1 MSRFNIIEKPE
12 YVSDF
17 LYKPPWELIEKV
29 AQKKQE
35 DFSATMKSMD
45 MLEGS
50 LSVGYI
56 PDPVEKNRLETIQK
70 YYQDKIDS
78 FNENLLSNPNDYKKY
93 LPDMIRLGKD
103 INQDLKTGELS
114 NIQGSYNAYQSWLQ
128 SDSVKKAQTDEPG
141 YFESAKNKFLND
153 WRANPNRSQD
163 ALFSGQQ
170 LYSGKDFTAGLEKI
184 IKELQPDLQK
194 EGLVDTS
201 GNWVT
206 TTTKEQKQLA
216 INRINNLVMGKMRSD
231 PNLKDYIMQ
240 RHSLGY
246 NGYLDE
252 QGNFISPLN
261 EDGSPNAMSALGSA
275 FQFGQAFAFNEN
287 SIDQKADENSFV
299 IQANDHKNDIA
310 LADHNSALKKDEM
323 RLDYQLKEK
332 YGITGSDGTSP
343 KDMMNID
350 QPEDVRDNLVLL
362 NDELGKSKIEKDEAF
377 KVVTKPIYDLLVQ
390 KIPALGNEKYS
401 VGSTKSMQQM
411 VLNAKA
417 KGAMSDL
424 ESKNLINEI
433 QRAEYTRDKGVSA
446 SSQTALAGAIF
457 HTMRTTTKGQTMSDR
472 NLMNKSIKASG
483 DILNS
488 YNEKI
493 KNPMSMVRETVR
505 LNTADKQ
512 GTGSS
517 TYSVKEFKLADLAGK
532 TIDVKTKDGVRKVT
546 FPSIQTQSAAGA
558 KINTDFFVSGSVR
571 PVVVSSNARNTF
583 VQADV
588 PVTVTK
594 GGVTETITIPLTFKN
609 NLEMAVN

>member
-17 LYKPPWELIEKV
+17 LYQPPWELIEKV

-56 PDPVEKNRLETIQK
+56 PDSVEKNRLETIQK
-70 YYQDKIDS
+70 YYQDKIDN
-78 FNENLLSNPNDYKKY
+78 FNTNLLSNPNDYKKY

-128 SDSVKKAQTDEPG
+128 SDSVKKAQTEDPG
-141 YFESAKNKFLND
+141 LFETAKNKFLNN

-163 ALFSGQQ
+163 ALFTGQQ

-206 TTTKEQKQLA
+206 TTTEEHKKIA
-216 INRINNLVMGKMRSD
+216 VDRINNLVMGKMMSD
-231 PNLKDYIMQ
+231 PTLKDYIMQ

-252 QGNFISPLN
+252 QGNFIEPLN
-261 EDGSPNAMSALGSA
+261 KKGEPNPYSALSSV
-275 FQFGQAFAFNEN
+275 FQFGQAFAYNEN
-287 SIDQKADENSFV
+287 TVDQKVDANKFV
-299 IQANDHKNDIA
+299 VQANDQAHDIDM
-310 LADHNSALKKDEM
+310 LNRKQQGDIDKLKLE
-323 RLDYQLKEK
+323 YSLKEQ
-332 YGITGSDGTSP
+332 YGLSDSSGSSP
-343 KDMMNID
+343 KDMMNLD

-362 NDELGKSKIEKDEAF
+362 NDEMGKSKIEKDEAF
-377 KVVTKPIYDLLVQ
+377 KVVTRPIYDLLVQ

-417 KGAMSDL
+417 RGAMSDL

-472 NLMNKSIKASG
+472 NLMNKSIKASE
-483 DILNS
+483 DILKS
-488 YNEKI
+488 YNDKI

-512 GTGSS
+512 GVGSS

-532 TIDVKTKDGVRKVT
+532 TIDVKTEDGVRKVT
-546 FPSIQTQSAAGA
+546 FPSIQTQSVSGA
-558 KINTDFFVSGSVR
+558 KINSDFFVAGSVR

-583 VQADV
+583 IQADV

>member
-17 LYKPPWELIEKV
+17 LYQPPWELIEKV

-50 LSVGYI
+50 LSIGYI
-56 PDPVEKNRLETIQK
+56 PDSVEKSSLETIQK
-70 YYQDKIDS
+70 YYQDKIDN
-78 FNENLLSNPNDYKKY
+78 FNTNLLSNPNDYKKY

-128 SDSVKKAQTDEPG
+128 SDSVKKAQTEDPG
-141 YFESAKNKFLND
+141 LFETAKNKFLNN

-163 ALFSGQQ
+163 ALFTGQQ

-216 INRINNLVMGKMRSD
+216 VNRINNLVMGKMMSD
-231 PNLKDYIMQ
+231 PTLKDYIMQ
-240 RHSLGY
+240 RQSLGY
-246 NGYLDE
+246 NGYLDAE
-252 QGNFISPLN
+252 GNFISPLN

-287 SIDQKADENSFV
+287 TIDQKADANKFK
-299 IQANDHKNDIA
+299 IQANDQAHDIDM
-310 LADHNSALKKDEM
+310 LNRKQQGDIEKLKLE
-323 RLDYQLKEK
+323 YSLKEQ
-332 YGITGSDGTSP
+332 YGLSDSSGSSP

-362 NDELGKSKIEKDEAF
+362 NDEMGKSKIEKDEAF
-377 KVVTKPIYDLLVQ
+377 KVVTRPIYDLLVQ

-417 KGAMSDL
+417 RGAMSDL

-433 QRAEYTRDKGVSA
+433 QRAEYTRDKGISA

-472 NLMNKSIKASG
+472 NLMNKSIKASE
-483 DILNS
+483 DILKS

-512 GTGSS
+512 GAGSS

-532 TIDVKTKDGVRKVT
+532 TIDVKTEDGVRKVT
-546 FPSIQTQSAAGA
+546 FPSIQTQSVSGA
-558 KINTDFFVSGSVR
+558 KINSDFFVAGSVR

-583 VQADV
+583 IQADV

>member
-17 LYKPPWELIEKV
+17 LYQPPWELIEKV

-56 PDPVEKNRLETIQK
+56 PDSVEKNRLETIQK
-70 YYQDKIDS
+70 FYQDEIDN
-78 FNENLLSNPNDYKKY
+78 FNTNLLSNPNDYKKY

-128 SDSVKKAQTDEPG
+128 SDSVKKAQTEDPG
-141 YFESAKNKFLND
+141 LFETAKNKYLND

-170 LYSGKDFTAGLEKI
+170 LYSGKDFTAGLEKV

-216 INRINNLVMGKMRSD
+216 VERVNNLVMGKMMSD
-231 PNLKDYIMQ
+231 PTLKDYIMQ
-240 RHSLGY
+240 RQSLGY
-246 NGYLDE
+246 NGYLDAE
-252 QGNFISPLN
+252 GNFINPLN
-261 EDGSPNAMSALGSA
+261 EKGEPNPYSALGSV

-287 SIDQKADENSFV
+287 TIDQKADENEFV
-299 IQANDHKNDIA
+299 LEDKKQAGRIA
-310 LADHNSALKKDEM
+310 LADHNSDLKKGE
-323 RLDYQLKEK
+323 LDFEYQLKDK
-332 YGITGSDGTSP
+332 YGLVGSDGTSP
-343 KDMMNID
+343 KDMMNLD

-362 NDELGKSKIEKDEAF
+362 NDEMGKAKIEKDEAF
-377 KVVTKPIYDLLVQ
+377 KVVTRPIYDLLVQ
-390 KIPALGNEKYS
+390 KIRALGNEKYS
-401 VGSTKSMQQM
+401 VGSTVSMQQM

-417 KGAMSDL
+417 RGAMSDL

-433 QRAEYTRDKGVSA
+433 QRAKYTRDKGVSA

-457 HTMRTTTKGQTMSDR
+457 HTMRTTTKGQTMSNR
-472 NLMNKSIKASG
+472 NLMNKSIKASE

-488 YNEKI
+488 YNDKI
-493 KNPMSMVRETVR
+493 KNPISMVR
-505 LNTADKQ
+505 
-512 GTGSS
+512 
-517 TYSVKEFKLADLAGK
+517 
-532 TIDVKTKDGVRKVT
+532 
-546 FPSIQTQSAAGA
+546 
-558 KINTDFFVSGSVR
+558 
-571 PVVVSSNARNTF
+571 
-583 VQADV
+583 
-588 PVTVTK
+588 
-594 GGVTETITIPLTFKN
+594 
-609 NLEMAVN
+609 

>member
-1 MSRFNIIEKPE
+1 
-12 YVSDF
+12 
-17 LYKPPWELIEKV
+17 
-29 AQKKQE
+29 
-35 DFSATMKSMD
+35 MKSMD

-56 PDPVEKNRLETIQK
+56 PDSKEKERLDTIQK
-70 YYQDKIDS
+70 FYQDKIDG
-78 FNENLLSNPNDYKKY
+78 FNDSLLGSPEDYKKY
-93 LPDMIRLGKD
+93 LPDMIKLGKD
-103 INQDLKTGELS
+103 ISKDLKTGELS
-114 NIQGSYNAYQSWLQ
+114 NIQGSYNNYQSWLQ
-128 SDSVKKAQTDEPG
+128 SDSVKKAQTEDPG
-141 YFESAKNKFLND
+141 LFETAKNKYLND

-170 LYSGKDFTAGLEKI
+170 LYSGKDFTAGLEKV

-206 TTTKEQKQLA
+206 TTTEEHKK
-216 INRINNLVMGKMRSD
+216 ITVDRINSLIMGKMMSD
-231 PNLKDYIMQ
+231 PSLKDYIMQ

-246 NGYLDE
+246 NGYLDS

-261 EDGSPNAMSALGSA
+261 KKGEPNPYSALSSV

-287 SIDQKADENSFV
+287 TIDQKADENQFKLEDKK
-299 IQANDHKNDIA
+299 QAGRIA
-310 LADHNSALKKDEM
+310 LADHNSALKKDE
-323 RLDYQLKEK
+323 LSFEYSLKEQ
-332 YGITGSDGTSP
+332 YGMAGSDGTSP

-362 NDELGKSKIEKDEAF
+362 NDEMGKAKIEKDEAF
-377 KVVTKPIYDLLVQ
+377 KVVTRPIYDLLVQ

-417 KGAMSDL
+417 RGAMSDL

-433 QRAEYTRDKGVSA
+433 QRAKYTRDKGVSA

-472 NLMNKSIKASG
+472 NLMDKSIKASE
-483 DILNS
+483 DILKS

-512 GTGSS
+512 GAGSS

-546 FPSIQTQSAAGA
+546 FPSIQTQSVSGA
-558 KINTDFFVSGSVR
+558 KINSDFFVAGSVR

-583 VQADV
+583 IQADV

>member
-17 LYKPPWELIEKV
+17 LYQPPWELIEKV

-56 PDPVEKNRLETIQK
+56 PDSVEKNRLETIQK
-70 YYQDKIDS
+70 YYQDKIDN
-78 FNENLLSNPNDYKKY
+78 FNTNLLSNPNDYKKY

-103 INQDLKTGELS
+103 IDQDLKTGELS

-128 SDSVKKAQTDEPG
+128 SDSVKKAQTEDPG
-141 YFESAKNKFLND
+141 LFETAKNKFLNN

-163 ALFSGQQ
+163 ALFTGQQ

-216 INRINNLVMGKMRSD
+216 VNRINNLVMGKMMSD
-231 PNLKDYIMQ
+231 PTLKDYIMQ
-240 RHSLGY
+240 RDSLGY
-246 NGYLDE
+246 NGYLDI

-261 EDGSPNAMSALGSA
+261 EDGTPNPYSSLASA
-275 FQFGQAFAFNEN
+275 FQFGQAFAFNA
-287 SIDQKADENSFV
+287 STIDQKADENQFKLEDKK
-299 IQANDHKNDIA
+299 QAGRIA
-310 LADHNSALKKDEM
+310 LADHNSDLKKDE
-323 RLDYQLKEK
+323 LDFEYQLKDK
-332 YGITGSDGTSP
+332 YGLVGSDGTSP
-343 KDMMNID
+343 KDMMNLD

-362 NDELGKSKIEKDEAF
+362 NDEMGKAKIEKDEAF
-377 KVVTKPIYDLLVQ
+377 KVVTRPIYDLLVQ

-401 VGSTKSMQQM
+401 VGSTVSMQQM

-417 KGAMSDL
+417 RGAMSDL

-433 QRAEYTRDKGVSA
+433 QRAKYTRDKGVSA

-472 NLMNKSIKASG
+472 NLMNKSIKASE

-488 YNEKI
+488 YNDKI

-505 LNTADKQ
+505 LNTVDNKNAK
-512 GTGSS
+512 SS
-517 TYSVKEFKLADLAGK
+517 TYSVKEYKLADLAGK
-532 TIDVKTKDGVRKVT
+532 TIDVDTKDGVRRVT
-546 FPSIQTQSAAGA
+546 FPSIQTQSVSGA
-558 KINTDFFVSGSVR
+558 KINSDFFVAGSVR
-571 PVVVSSNARNTF
+571 PVVISSNARNTF
-583 VQADV
+583 IQADV

>member
-17 LYKPPWELIEKV
+17 LYQPPWELIEKV

-56 PDPVEKNRLETIQK
+56 PDSVEKNRLETIQK
-70 YYQDKIDS
+70 YYQDRIDS

-128 SDSVKKAQTDEPG
+128 SDSVKKAQTEDPG
-141 YFESAKNKFLND
+141 LFETAKNKFLNN

-163 ALFSGQQ
+163 ALFTGQQ
-170 LYSGKDFTAGLEKI
+170 LYSGKDFTSGLEKI

-216 INRINNLVMGKMRSD
+216 VNRINNLVMGKMMSD
-231 PNLKDYIMQ
+231 PTLKDYIMQ

-252 QGNFISPLN
+252 QGNFIEPLN
-261 EDGSPNAMSALGSA
+261 KKGAPNPYSALSSV
-275 FQFGQAFAFNEN
+275 FQFGQAFAYDEGTF
-287 SIDQKADENSFV
+287 DQKVDANKFV
-299 IQANDHKNDIA
+299 IQANDHNNAIA
-310 LADHNSALKKDEM
+310 LADHNSKLKKEE
-323 RLDYQLKEK
+323 LDFEYELKDK
-332 YGITGSDGTSP
+332 YGMAGSDGTSP
-343 KDMMNID
+343 NDMMNLD

-362 NDELGKSKIEKDEAF
+362 NDEMGKSKIEKDEAF
-377 KVVTKPIYDLLVQ
+377 KVVTRPIYDLLVQ

-417 KGAMSDL
+417 RGAMSDL

-433 QRAEYTRDKGVSA
+433 QRAEYTRDKGISA

-472 NLMNKSIKASG
+472 NLMNKSIKASE
-483 DILNS
+483 DILKS

-512 GTGSS
+512 GAGSS
-517 TYSVKEFKLADLAGK
+517 TYSVKEYKLADLAGK
-532 TIDVKTKDGVRKVT
+532 TIDVNTKDGVRKVT
-546 FPSIQTQSAAGA
+546 FPSIQTQSVSGA
-558 KINTDFFVSGSVR
+558 EINSDFFVAGSVR

-583 VQADV
+583 IQADV

>member
-17 LYKPPWELIEKV
+17 LYQPPWELIEKV

-50 LSVGYI
+50 LSIGYI
-56 PDPVEKNRLETIQK
+56 PDPVEKSRLETIQK
-70 YYQDKIDS
+70 YYQDKIDN
-78 FNENLLSNPNDYKKY
+78 FNTNLLSNPNDYKKY

-128 SDSVKKAQTDEPG
+128 SDSVKKAQTEDPG
-141 YFESAKNKFLND
+141 LFETAKNKFLNN

-163 ALFSGQQ
+163 ALFTGQQ

-206 TTTKEQKQLA
+206 TTTEEHKKIA
-216 INRINNLVMGKMRSD
+216 VDRINNLVMGKMMSD
-231 PNLKDYIMQ
+231 PTLKDYIMQ

-261 EDGSPNAMSALGSA
+261 EKGEPNPYSALSSV
-275 FQFGQAFAFNEN
+275 FQFGQAFAYNEN
-287 SIDQKADENSFV
+287 TVDQKVDANKFV
-299 IQANDHKNDIA
+299 VQANDQAHDIDM
-310 LADHNSALKKDEM
+310 LNRKQQGDIDKLKLE
-323 RLDYQLKEK
+323 YSLKEQ
-332 YGITGSDGTSP
+332 YGLSDSSGSSP
-343 KDMMNID
+343 KDMMNLD

-362 NDELGKSKIEKDEAF
+362 NDEMGKSKIEKNEAF
-377 KVVTKPIYDLLVQ
+377 KVVTRPIYDLLVQ

-417 KGAMSDL
+417 RGAMSDL

-433 QRAEYTRDKGVSA
+433 QRAEYIRDKGVSA

-472 NLMNKSIKASG
+472 NLMNKSIKASE
-483 DILNS
+483 DILKS

-512 GTGSS
+512 GAGSS

-532 TIDVKTKDGVRKVT
+532 TIDVKTEDGVRKVT
-546 FPSIQTQSAAGA
+546 FPSIQTQSVSGA
-558 KINTDFFVSGSVR
+558 KINSDFFVAGSVR

-583 VQADV
+583 IQADV

-594 GGVTETITIPLTFKN
+594 GGVTEIITIPLTFKN

>member
-17 LYKPPWELIEKV
+17 LYQPPWELIEKV

-56 PDPVEKNRLETIQK
+56 PDPVEKSRLETIQK

-78 FNENLLSNPNDYKKY
+78 FNDNLLSNPNDYKKY

-128 SDSVKKAQTDEPG
+128 SESVKNAQTDEPG

-163 ALFSGQQ
+163 ALFTGQQ
-170 LYSGKDFTAGLEKI
+170 LYSGKDFTSGLEKI

-206 TTTKEQKQLA
+206 TTTEEHKKIA
-216 INRINNLVMGKMRSD
+216 VDRINSLIMGKMMSD
-231 PNLKDYIMQ
+231 PSLKDYIMQ
-240 RHSLGY
+240 RHSFGY

-261 EDGSPNAMSALGSA
+261 EKGEPNPYSALSSV
-275 FQFGQAFAFNEN
+275 FQFGQAFAYNEN
-287 SIDQKADENSFV
+287 TVDQKVDANKFV
-299 IQANDHKNDIA
+299 VQANDQAHDIDM
-310 LADHNSALKKDEM
+310 LNRKQQGDIDKLKLE
-323 RLDYQLKEK
+323 YSLKEQ
-332 YGITGSDGTSP
+332 YGLSDSSGSSP

-362 NDELGKSKIEKDEAF
+362 NDEMGKSKIEKDEAF
-377 KVVTKPIYDLLVQ
+377 KVVTRPIYDLLVQ

-417 KGAMSDL
+417 RGAMSDL

-433 QRAEYTRDKGVSA
+433 QRAEYTRDKGISA

-457 HTMRTTTKGQTMSDR
+457 QTMRTTTKGQTMSDR
-472 NLMNKSIKASG
+472 NLMNKSIKAAE
-483 DILNS
+483 DILKS
-488 YNEKI
+488 YNDKI

-512 GTGSS
+512 GAGSS

-546 FPSIQTQSAAGA
+546 FPSIQTQSVSGA
-558 KINTDFFVSGSVR
+558 KINSDFFVAGSVR

-583 VQADV
+583 IQADV

>member
-17 LYKPPWELIEKV
+17 LYQPPWELIEKV

-56 PDPVEKNRLETIQK
+56 PDSVEKNRLETIQK
-70 YYQDKIDS
+70 YYQDKIDN
-78 FNENLLSNPNDYKKY
+78 FNTNLLSNPNDYKKY
-93 LPDMIRLGKD
+93 LPDMIKLGKD

-114 NIQGSYNAYQSWLQ
+114 NIQGSYSAYQSWLQ
-128 SDSVKKAQTDEPG
+128 SDSVKKAQTEDPG
-141 YFESAKNKFLND
+141 LFETAKNKYLND

-170 LYSGKDFTAGLEKI
+170 LYSGKDFTAGLEKV

-216 INRINNLVMGKMRSD
+216 VERVNNLVMGKMMSD
-231 PNLKDYIMQ
+231 PTLKDYIMQ
-240 RHSLGY
+240 RQSLGY
-246 NGYLDE
+246 NGYLDS

-287 SIDQKADENSFV
+287 TIDQKADENQFALEDKK
-299 IQANDHKNDIA
+299 QADRIA
-310 LADHNSALKKDEM
+310 LANHNSMLKKDE
-323 RLDYQLKEK
+323 LDLEYQLKDK
-332 YGITGSDGTSP
+332 YGLAGSDGTSP
-343 KDMMNID
+343 KDMLNID

-362 NDELGKSKIEKDEAF
+362 NDEMGKAKIEKDEAF
-377 KVVTKPIYDLLVQ
+377 KVVTRPIYDLLVQ

-417 KGAMSDL
+417 RGAMSDL

-433 QRAEYTRDKGVSA
+433 QRAEYTRDKGISA

-457 HTMRTTTKGQTMSDR
+457 HTTRTTTKGQTMSDR
-472 NLMNKSIKASG
+472 NLMNKSIKASE
-483 DILNS
+483 DILKS
-488 YNEKI
+488 YNDKI

-512 GTGSS
+512 GAGSS

-546 FPSIQTQSAAGA
+546 FPSIQTQSVSGA
-558 KINTDFFVSGSVR
+558 KINSDFFVAGSVR

-583 VQADV
+583 IQADV

-594 GGVTETITIPLTFKN
+594 GGVTEIITIPLTFKN

>member
-17 LYKPPWELIEKV
+17 LYQPPWELIEKV

-56 PDPVEKNRLETIQK
+56 PDPVEESRLETIQK

-78 FNENLLSNPNDYKKY
+78 FNDNLLSNPNDYKKY

-103 INQDLKTGELS
+103 INQDLKTGDLS
-114 NIQGSYNAYQSWLQ
+114 NIQGSYNIYQSWLQ
-128 SDSVKKAQTDEPG
+128 SESVKKAQIEDPG
-141 YFESAKNKFLND
+141 LFETAKNKFLNN

-163 ALFSGQQ
+163 ALFTGQQ

-216 INRINNLVMGKMRSD
+216 VNRINNLVMGKIMSD
-231 PNLKDYIMQ
+231 PTLKDYIMQ
-240 RHSLGY
+240 RDSLGY
-246 NGYLDE
+246 NGYLDAE
-252 QGNFISPLN
+252 GNFISPLN
-261 EDGSPNAMSALGSA
+261 EKGEPNPYSALSSV

-287 SIDQKADENSFV
+287 TIDQKADENQFV
-299 IQANDHKNDIA
+299 LEDKKQAGRIA
-310 LADHNSALKKDEM
+310 LANHNSALKKEE
-323 RLDYQLKEK
+323 LSFEYSLKEQ
-332 YGITGSDGTSP
+332 YGLSDSSGSSP
-343 KDMMNID
+343 KDMMNLD

-362 NDELGKSKIEKDEAF
+362 NDEMGKSKIEKDEAF
-377 KVVTKPIYDLLVQ
+377 KVVTRPIYDLLVQ

-417 KGAMSDL
+417 RGALGDL
-424 ESKNLINEI
+424 EAKNFINDI

-472 NLMNKSIKASG
+472 NLMNKSIKAAE
-483 DILNS
+483 DILKS
-488 YNEKI
+488 YNDKI

-512 GTGSS
+512 GAGSS
-517 TYSVKEFKLADLAGK
+517 TYSVKEYKLADLAGK
-532 TIDVKTKDGVRKVT
+532 TIDVKTKDGVRKVK
-546 FPSIQTQSAAGA
+546 FPSIQTQSESGA
-558 KINTDFFVSGSVR
+558 KINSDFFVAGSVR

-583 VQADV
+583 IQADV

>member
-17 LYKPPWELIEKV
+17 LYQPPWELIEKV

-56 PDPVEKNRLETIQK
+56 PDPVEKSRLETIQK

-78 FNENLLSNPNDYKKY
+78 FNDNLLSNPNDYKKY

-128 SDSVKKAQTDEPG
+128 SESVKKAQTEDPG
-141 YFESAKNKFLND
+141 LFETAKNKFLNN
-153 WRANPNRSQD
+153 WRANSNRSQD
-163 ALFSGQQ
+163 ALFTGQQ
-170 LYSGKDFTAGLEKI
+170 LYSGKDFTSDLEKI

-206 TTTKEQKQLA
+206 TTTEEHKK
-216 INRINNLVMGKMRSD
+216 ITVDRINSLIMGKMMSD
-231 PNLKDYIMQ
+231 PSLKDYIMQ

-261 EDGSPNAMSALGSA
+261 EKGEPNPYSALSSA
-275 FQFGQAFAFNEN
+275 FQFGQAFAYNEN
-287 SIDQKADENSFV
+287 TVDQKVDANKFV
-299 IQANDHKNDIA
+299 VQANDQAHDIDM
-310 LADHNSALKKDEM
+310 LNRKQQGDIDKLKLE
-323 RLDYQLKEK
+323 YSLKEQ
-332 YGITGSDGTSP
+332 YGLSDSSGSSP

-362 NDELGKSKIEKDEAF
+362 NNEMGKAKIEKDEAF
-377 KVVTKPIYDLLVQ
+377 KVVTRPIYDLLVQ

-417 KGAMSDL
+417 RGAMSDL

-433 QRAEYTRDKGVSA
+433 QRAEYTRDKGISA

-472 NLMNKSIKASG
+472 NLMNKSIKASD
-483 DILNS
+483 DILKS

-512 GTGSS
+512 GAGSS

-546 FPSIQTQSAAGA
+546 FPSIQTQSVSGA
-558 KINTDFFVSGSVR
+558 KINSDFFVAGSVR

-583 VQADV
+583 IQADV

>member
-17 LYKPPWELIEKV
+17 LYQPPWELIEKV

-56 PDPVEKNRLETIQK
+56 PDPVEKSRLETIQK
-70 YYQDKIDS
+70 YYQDKIDN
-78 FNENLLSNPNDYKKY
+78 FNTNLLSNPNDYKKY

-128 SDSVKKAQTDEPG
+128 SESVKKAQTEDPG
-141 YFESAKNKFLND
+141 LFEAAKNKFLNN

-163 ALFSGQQ
+163 ALFTGQQ

-216 INRINNLVMGKMRSD
+216 VNRINNLIMGKMMSD
-231 PNLKDYIMQ
+231 PTLKDYIMQ
-240 RHSLGY
+240 RQSLGY
-246 NGYLDE
+246 NGYLDS
-252 QGNFISPLN
+252 QGNFIEPLN
-261 EDGSPNAMSALGSA
+261 KKGEPNPYSALSSA

-287 SIDQKADENSFV
+287 TVDQKVDANKFV
-299 IQANDHKNDIA
+299 VQANDQAHDIDM
-310 LADHNSALKKDEM
+310 LNRKQQGDIEKLKLE
-323 RLDYQLKEK
+323 YSLKEQ
-332 YGITGSDGTSP
+332 YGLSDSSGSSP
-343 KDMMNID
+343 KDMMNLD

-362 NDELGKSKIEKDEAF
+362 NDEMGKSKIEKNEAF
-377 KVVTKPIYDLLVQ
+377 KVVTRPIYDLLVQ

-417 KGAMSDL
+417 RGAISDL

-433 QRAEYTRDKGVSA
+433 QRAEYTRDKGISA

-457 HTMRTTTKGQTMSDR
+457 QTMRTTTKGQTMSDR
-472 NLMNKSIKASG
+472 NLMNKSIKAAE
-483 DILNS
+483 DILKS

-512 GTGSS
+512 GAGSS

-532 TIDVKTKDGVRKVT
+532 TIDVKTEDGVRKVT
-546 FPSIQTQSAAGA
+546 FPSIQTQSVSGA
-558 KINTDFFVSGSVR
+558 KINSDFFVAGSVR

-583 VQADV
+583 IQADV

>member
-1 MSRFNIIEKPE
+1 MSRFNRIEKPE

-17 LYKPPWELIEKV
+17 LYQPPWELIEKV

-56 PDPVEKNRLETIQK
+56 PDSVEKNRLETIQK
-70 YYQDKIDS
+70 YYQDKIDN
-78 FNENLLSNPNDYKKY
+78 FNTNLLSNPNDYKKY

-141 YFESAKNKFLND
+141 YFEAAKNKFLND

-163 ALFSGQQ
+163 ALFTGQQ
-170 LYSGKDFTAGLEKI
+170 LYSGKDFTSGLEKI

-216 INRINNLVMGKMRSD
+216 TNRINSLIMGKIKSD
-231 PNLKDYIMQ
+231 PNLRDYVLQ
-240 RHSLGY
+240 RHQLGY
-246 NGYLDE
+246 NGYIDE
-252 QGNFISPLN
+252 QGNFIEPLN
-261 EDGSPNAMSALGSA
+261 EKGEPNPYSALSSV
-275 FQFGQAFAFNEN
+275 FQFGQAFAYDEGTF
-287 SIDQKADENSFV
+287 DQKVDANKFV

-310 LADHNSALKKDEM
+310 LADHKSMLKKDE
-323 RLDYQLKEK
+323 LDFEYQLKDK
-332 YGITGSDGTSP
+332 YGMAGSDGTSP
-343 KDMMNID
+343 KDMMNLD
-350 QPEDVRDNLVLL
+350 QPEDVKDNLVLL
-362 NDELGKSKIEKDEAF
+362 NSELDKSKIEKDEAF
-377 KVVTKPIYDLLVQ
+377 KVVTRPIYDLLVQ

-417 KGAMSDL
+417 RGALGDL
-424 ESKNLINEI
+424 EAKNFINDI

-483 DILNS
+483 DILKS
-488 YNEKI
+488 YEDKA
-493 KNPMSMVRETVR
+493 KNPMSMIRETVR
-505 LNTADKQ
+505 LNTPDNPNGK
-512 GTGSS
+512 SS
-517 TYSVKEFKLADLAGK
+517 TYSVKEFKLADLAGQEY
-532 TIDVKTKDGVRKVT
+532 DVKTKEGVKRVK
-546 FPSIQTQSAAGA
+546 FPNLQNNA
-558 KINTDFFVSGSVR
+558 KTNSDFFIPGSVR

-583 VQADV
+583 VQIDV
-588 PVTVTK
+588 PVTVK
-594 GGVTETITIPLTFKN
+594 GTDEVITIPLTFKN